1 METEGRTVVARGWA
15 REQGFVT
22 SGHERAFWSD
32 GKIWKRGGA
41 DGWVTL
47 KSQLLACD
55 MNSVSY
61 CTVLNLS
68 LHLWVGHTSAL
79 VLQEP
84 KITPVYCQARF
95 LAWNRHLVNGITLT
109 RAFHVCVLAKSLQ
122 LCLTLWDPVGC
133 SLPGSS
139 VHGILQARI
148 LEWVATP
155 SWPGD
160 LPDAGIEPTSPTPP
174 ALAGRFFSTG
184 ATLEALPVSKIV
196 CCVRFLQAFICGGS
210 PPPPLGCELIN
221 QWANFS
227 SLSSLWQKR
236 KSLRLSSFD
245 NDWSN

>member
-32 GKIWKRGGA
+32 GKIWKWGGA

-148 LEWVATP
+148 LEWFAMP
-155 SWPGD
+155 S
-160 LPDAGIEPTSPTPP
+160 LQGI
-174 ALAGRFFSTG
+174 
-184 ATLEALPVSKIV
+184 
-196 CCVRFLQAFICGGS
+196 FLIQGLNQHF
-210 PPPPLGCELIN
+210 LGLLHW
-221 QWANFS
+221 QVS
-227 SLSSLWQKR
+227 SLPLAPSGK
-236 KSLRLSSFD
+236 LRLIQYKGKSF
-245 NDWSN
+245 WSMYLSVMEIMGAHR